1 VHGWAVLGEIE
12 PKNPPPSSTFTLEW
26 PPDSGQMQEFP
37 EVDRIEFFPFELARR
52 KIKITQVPL
61 INRLEEWLQKSR

>member
-1 VHGWAVLGEIE
+1 
-12 PKNPPPSSTFTLEW
+12 
-26 PPDSGQMQEFP
+26 MQEFP